1 VFWLKKYVSFF
12 LMPLP
17 FCLALLALGLLMGRS
32 AKRARAGRRVVVTAT
47 ILFLLLSNRFVS
59 FVLLSP
65 LEARYTAVP
74 EVEQG
79 QPAPIAIRECKFVAV
94 LGGGHTEM
102 QGRSATSQLSTSAL
116 ARIVEAVRLLRIL
129 PDARL
134 IVSGPGEIGH
144 PTHAT
149 VLARAAESLGVDPAR
164 ITLIDT
170 AMDTED
176 ESFAITRVAAGG
188 RIALVTS
195 SSHMPRAAHLFR
207 KAGANFVPCPADF
220 AARRDIHLQLSS
232 FGWDSESLARSTL
245 AFHEWIGLL
254 WLRLRGA

>member
-1 VFWLKKYVSFF
+1 VFWLKKHVSFF

-17 FCLALLALGLLMGRS
+17 FCLALLALGLLVGLSVRH
-32 AKRARAGRRVVVTAT
+32 AKYGRRLMVMAT
-47 ILFLLLSNRFVS
+47 ILFLLFSNRFVS
-59 FVLLSP
+59 SVLLSP
-65 LEARYTAVP
+65 LETRYAAIP

-79 QPAPIAIRECKFVAV
+79 QPVPASIRDCRYVAV

-102 QGRSATSQLSTSAL
+102 IGISATGQLSTKSL

-129 PDARL
+129 PDAKL
-134 IVSGPGEIGH
+134 IVSGPGEKGH
-144 PTHAT
+144 PTHAA
-149 VLARAAESLGVDPAR
+149 VLAKAAESLGIDPAR

-176 ESFAITRVAAGG
+176 ESFAITRVARGG

-207 KAGANFVPCPADF
+207 RAGANFVPCPADF
-220 AARRDIHLQLSS
+220 AGRRDIHLHLSS
-232 FGWDSESLARSTL
+232 FGWDTESLERSTT

>member
-17 FCLALLALGLLMGRS
+17 FCLALLALGLLMGLS
-32 AKRARAGRRVVVTAT
+32 ARRARAGRRIVVAAT

-59 FVLLSP
+59 FMLLSP
-65 LEARYTAVP
+65 LETRYAAVP
-74 EVEQG
+74 EVERG
-79 QPAPIAIRECKFVAV
+79 QPAPLSIRDCTYVAV

-102 QGRSATSQLSTSAL
+102 PGRSATSQLSTSAL
-116 ARIVEAVRLLRIL
+116 ARVVEAVRLLGIL

-134 IVSGPGEIGH
+134 IVSGPGEPGH
-144 PTHAT
+144 PTHAA
-149 VLARAAESLGVDPAR
+149 VLAKAAESLGIDPAR

-170 AMDTED
+170 AKDTED
-176 ESFAITRVAAGG
+176 ESFAVTRVAGGG
-188 RIALVTS
+188 RVALVTS

-207 KAGANFVPCPADF
+207 RAGANFVPCPADF
-220 AARRDIHLQLSS
+220 GARRDIHLQLSS